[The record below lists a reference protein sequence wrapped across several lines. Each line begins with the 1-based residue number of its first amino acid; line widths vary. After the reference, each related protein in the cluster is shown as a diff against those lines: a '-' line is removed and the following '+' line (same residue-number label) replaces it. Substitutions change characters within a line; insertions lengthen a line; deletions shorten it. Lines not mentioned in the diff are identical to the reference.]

1 MTCVLSRDTL
11 GVLAQL
17 CGVCPEEP
25 AVHSPGLLCAC
36 SELGRGRRGVVLAR
50 RGTSPPPMTCVLSRD
65 TLGVLAQLCGVC
77 PEEPAVHSPGLLCAC
92 SELGRGR
99 RGVVLARRGT
109 SPPPMTCVLSRDT
122 LGVLAQ
128 LCGVCPEE
136 PAVHSP
142 GLLCACSELGRG
154 RRGVV
159 LARRGTSPP
168 PMTCVLSRDTLGVLA
183 QLCGVCPEEPAV
195 HSPGLLCACSEL
207 GRGRRGVVL
216 ARRGTSPP
224 PMTCVLSRDT
234 LGVLAQLC
242 GVCPEE
248 PAVHSPGLLC
258 ACSELGR
265 GRRGVVLARRG
276 TSPPPMTCV
285 LSRDTLGVLAQLCG
299 VCPEEPAVHS
309 PGLLCACSELGRGR
323 RGVVLARRGTSPP
336 PMTCVLSRDT
346 LGVLAQLCGVCP
358 EEPAV
363 HSPGLLCACSEL
375 GRGRRGVVL
384 ARRGTSPPP
393 MTCVLSRD
401 TLGVL
406 AQLCGVCPEEPAVH
420 SPGLLCACSELGRG
434 RRGVVLARRGTSPPP
449 MTCVLSR
456 DTLGVLAQLCGVCPE
471 EPAVH
476 SPGLLCACSELGR
489 GRRGVVLARRGT
501 SPPPMTCVL
510 SRDTLGVLAQLC
522 GVCPEEPAV
531 HSPGLLCAC
540 SELGRGRRGVVLARR
555 GTSPAAHD
563 LCAVPRHARRARA
576 TVWGVS
582 RGARGTLTG
591 FAVCV

>member
-285 LSRDTLGVLAQLCG
+285 LSRDTLGVLAQLCAS
-299 VCPEEPAVHS
+299 VLTPVPAIEAGLGFRGAEVGLRITPVALDS
-309 PGLLCACSELGRGR
+309 ALPGRDP
-323 RGVVLARRGTSPP
+323 GVVSPDRVSVYIDGYVQTDGSSGDVNRA
-336 PMTCVLSRDT
+336 M
-346 LGVLAQLCGVCP
+346 
-358 EEPAV
+358 E
-363 HSPGLLCACSEL
+363 
-375 GRGRRGVVL
+375 
-384 ARRGTSPPP
+384 
-393 MTCVLSRD
+393 M
-401 TLGVL
+401 
-406 AQLCGVCPEEPAVH
+406 
-420 SPGLLCACSELGRG
+420 
-434 RRGVVLARRGTSPPP
+434 
-449 MTCVLSR
+449 
-456 DTLGVLAQLCGVCPE
+456 
-471 EPAVH
+471 
-476 SPGLLCACSELGR
+476 
-489 GRRGVVLARRGT
+489 
-501 SPPPMTCVL
+501 
-510 SRDTLGVLAQLC
+510 
-522 GVCPEEPAV
+522 
-531 HSPGLLCAC
+531 
-540 SELGRGRRGVVLARR
+540 
-555 GTSPAAHD
+555 
-563 LCAVPRHARRARA
+563 CAVRWHR
-576 TVWGVS
+576 VKV
-582 RGARGTLTG
+582 
-591 FAVCV
+591 